1 MSQRLLLIL
10 HIGFAIFTLGP
21 LTAATMA
28 SPRYIRKRNV
38 AVLRYL
44 HRSTRLYGLLTL
56 GIFLVGIFL
65 SKGQFAKVWLTASM
79 TLFIVALVLL
89 LIVER
94 DQVKAVHALELA
106 AAEPQPA
113 PPAEPT
119 VPEAPADAK
128 ASPAREDSPAAP
140 EPQPAPEPVQPV
152 VPGKKIAEVE
162 RGRISA
168 LSGVIALI
176 WLVILF
182 LMVWYGE
189 QG

>member
-1 MSQRLLLIL
+1 MDRLLLTL

-28 SPRYIRKRNV
+28 TPRYIRARNI

-44 HRSTRLYGLLTL
+44 HRVTRIYGLATL
-56 GIFLVGIFL
+56 GIFLVGLFL
-65 SKGQFAKVWLTASM
+65 AKGDFARVWLSASM

-89 LIVER
+89 LIVDR
-94 DQVKAVHALELA
+94 DQGKAVHALELA
-106 AAEPQPA
+106 VAERQPA

-119 VPEAPADAK
+119 ASEAPADAE
-128 ASPAREDSPAAP
+128 ASSAQKDSATP
-140 EPQPAPEPVQPV
+140 EPQPAPEPARPN
-152 VPGKKIAEVE
+152 VPGKIAEVE

-168 LSGVIALI
+168 LSGVITLI

-182 LMVWYGE
+182 LMVWNVG
-189 QG
+189 

>member
-1 MSQRLLLIL
+1 MSERLLLIL

-28 SPRYIRKRNV
+28 SPRYIRERNV

-44 HRSTRLYGLLTL
+44 HRSTRIYGLLTL
-56 GIFLVGIFL
+56 GIFLVGL
-65 SKGQFAKVWLTASM
+65 LLAKGQFAKMWLTASM
-79 TLFIVALVLL
+79 TLFVVALVLL

-94 DQVKAVHALELA
+94 DQGKAVHALELA

-113 PPAEPT
+113 PPAEPA
-119 VPEAPADAK
+119 VPEAPADAE
-128 ASPAREDSPAAP
+128 ASPATP
-140 EPQPAPEPVQPV
+140 EPQPAPEPAQPV
-152 VPGKKIAEVE
+152 APGNKIADVE

-182 LMVWYGE
+182 LMVWYAGKS
-189 QG
+189 